1 MRKFLLPII
10 NLVNLVLVVIVWVL
24 TAQTA
29 VNDIGQLGQKDVA
42 CGNYYQVV
50 WEGSRANVLGIVSF
64 FLFCVA
70 VLLTLVVFLPIKV
83 RKFLNCFNGLAYIGA
98 GVLFLLAPIP
108 PHYAR
113 GIAEA
118 ELTGSLIA
126 MAVLVFIAGAFSLLM
141 SVIEFLGKKE
151 AK

>member
-10 NLVNLVLVVIVWVL
+10 NLVNVILVSIAWGLSANTSVID
-24 TAQTA
+24 AGHS
-29 VNDIGQLGQKDVA
+29 DEA
-42 CGNYYQVV
+42 CGNFYQVV
-50 WEGSRANVLGIVSF
+50 WQGSRANVLGIIAF
-64 FLFCVA
+64 FLFCFASLAMLVA
-70 VLLTLVVFLPIKV
+70 FLPVKV
-83 RKFLNCFNGLAYIGA
+83 RKFVSCCAGVMFIAT

-126 MAVLVFIAGAFSLLM
+126 MAVLVFCAGAFSLVM
-141 SVIEFLGKKE
+141 SVIEFLSKKE
-151 AK
+151 SK